1 MGKKDIYKELMIEAY
16 KAATPPADYEELYNK
31 APINERGERIIPYK
45 DHIISIKDL
54 DDIFDSVMKKYK
66 VNPYMS
72 KLYRLYFYLGP
83 SPSYPKNALD
93 DEQKKED
100 S

>member
-1 MGKKDIYKELMIEAY
+1 MLKENIYKELMIEAY
-16 KAATPPADYEELYNK
+16 KAATPPADYEELYDK
-31 APINERGERIIPYK
+31 APLNELGQKIIPYK

-66 VNPYMS
+66 VKPYMV
-72 KLYRLYFYLGP
+72 KLYRFYFYMGP
-83 SPSYPKNALD
+83 SPSYPKNAFD
-93 DEQKKED
+93 DEQKEKD